1 MMASF
6 EFYSMDHV
14 NCFSL
19 ALTKNINYGAH
30 KFSCLHSS
38 HRQLLSESIHKGVIV
53 EGII

>member
-14 NCFSL
+14 NYFSF
-19 ALTKNINYGAH
+19 ALTENINYRAH
-30 KFSCLHSS
+30 KLSCLHSS
-38 HRQLLSESIHKGVIV
+38 HRQLLSESFHKGIMV